1 MKELQSIADE
11 SNRKIPEALSVGM
24 GLLAVCLDPNNR
36 PTDSWRWLQDSF
48 ALDGEQVS
56 EIVTGPRI
64 DWFALKMRE
73 YYGGNDSVRFQDKCI
88 KKYKKLLRLTDDQI

>member
-1 MKELQSIADE
+1 
-11 SNRKIPEALSVGM
+11 M

-36 PTDSWRWLQDSF
+36 PADSWRWLQDSF

-64 DWFALKMRE
+64 DWFALKVRKCC
-73 YYGGNDSVRFQDKCI
+73 GG
-88 KKYKKLLRLTDDQI
+88 

>member
-1 MKELQSIADE
+1 MEELQSLADE
-11 SNRKIPEALSVGM
+11 RNSKIPEGLAVGM

-36 PTDSWRWLQDSF
+36 PADSWRWLQDSF

-73 YYGGNDSVRFQDKCI
+73 YYSVNDSVKLQDKCI
-88 KKYKKLLRLTDDQI
+88 RKYQKLLRLTDDQI